1 MFMPKNTIQ
10 NKNPAEIL
18 RLPFGC
24 PMMGD
29 RKIMQPPERRIDMFP
44 CDLVKEKALAF
55 GLHPKLKGKIFLAG
69 GLAPWVI
76 SGENSNRLHRDIDFV
91 VPLSEME
98 TVRTFLKDQGL
109 YDQTHDSLFL
119 SCNQEKIDF
128 GTEVFLDGL
137 PVSFTPFFEEN
148 NNLYQRDFTT
158 ADFSTKDSLVP
169 PSLPNLSPEDY
180 ITAYALSDGQKLYC
194 TSLEFVYAKKSRKN
208 RPKDQGDLQKM
219 KQIGLKEDLLQHI
232 SASFSQGA
240 LEIKP

>member
-1 MFMPKNTIQ
+1 
-10 NKNPAEIL
+10 
-18 RLPFGC
+18 
-24 PMMGD
+24 
-29 RKIMQPPERRIDMFP
+29 MFP

-76 SGENSNRLHRDIDFV
+76 SGENSNRLHSDIDFV

-98 TVRTFLKDQGL
+98 TVRTFLKEQGL

-158 ADFSTKDSLVP
+158 ADFSTKDSLVTLC
-169 PSLPNLSPEDY
+169 LPNLSPEDY

-219 KQIGLKEDLLQHI
+219 KQIGLNENLLKHI
-232 SASFSQGA
+232 TDSFSSA
-240 LEIKP
+240 VLEIKP

>member
-1 MFMPKNTIQ
+1 MIKNTIQ

-24 PMMGD
+24 PMMRD

-76 SGENSNRLHRDIDFV
+76 SGEISNRLHSDIDFV

-98 TVRTFLKDQGL
+98 TVRTFLKEQGL

-119 SCNQEKIDF
+119 PCNQEKIDF

-158 ADFSTKDSLVP
+158 ADFSTKDSLVTLC
-169 PSLPNLSPEDY
+169 LPNLSPEDY
-180 ITAYALSDGQKLYC
+180 ITAYVLSVCL
-194 TSLEFVYAKKSRKN
+194 
-208 RPKDQGDLQKM
+208 
-219 KQIGLKEDLLQHI
+219 
-232 SASFSQGA
+232 
-240 LEIKP
+240 

>member
-1 MFMPKNTIQ
+1 
-10 NKNPAEIL
+10 
-18 RLPFGC
+18 
-24 PMMGD
+24 
-29 RKIMQPPERRIDMFP
+29 MFP

-76 SGENSNRLHRDIDFV
+76 SGENSNRLHSDIDFV

-158 ADFSTKDSLVP
+158 ADFSTKDSLVTLC
-169 PSLPNLSPEDY
+169 LPNLSPEDY

-194 TSLEFVYAKKSRKN
+194 TSLEFVYAKKEPKEPTQ
-208 RPKDQGDLQKM
+208 RPRGFTENETDRIKRRSPPAYFCVLFPR
-219 KQIGLKEDLLQHI
+219 
-232 SASFSQGA
+232 SFGNQT
-240 LEIKP
+240 IKSSHPR